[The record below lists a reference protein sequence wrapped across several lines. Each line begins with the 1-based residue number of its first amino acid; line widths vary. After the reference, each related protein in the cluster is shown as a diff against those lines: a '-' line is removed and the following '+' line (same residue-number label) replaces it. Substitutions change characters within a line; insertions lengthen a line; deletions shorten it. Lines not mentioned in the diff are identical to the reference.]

1 MKKNDIFK
9 NNNVI
14 TIIPARMNSVRLP
27 NKPMKLISGK
37 PMIVHVWKQAVS
49 ADLGPVLV
57 ACDDIS
63 IVNAIQNEGG
73 MALLTENN
81 IPSGSD
87 RVYAA
92 LCKFDPDET
101 YRHVINLQ
109 GDLPDIPTNY
119 LALLSN
125 MLKKDEFDLCT
136 LAAPCEK
143 NEIEAPQVVK
153 TVISWNPKQLKS
165 DFPIGRAH
173 YFSRAPIPFGSDMF
187 WHHIGIYG
195 WQRVS
200 LKKFVESKPSELE
213 KIEKLEQL
221 RALELGMMIAV
232 GKVDTPTTGVDTEQ
246 DLIEIQEKMSGK
258 NYK

>member
-1 MKKNDIFK
+1 M
-9 NNNVI
+9 
-14 TIIPARMNSVRLP
+14 
-27 NKPMKLISGK
+27 
-37 PMIVHVWKQAVS
+37 
-49 ADLGPVLV
+49 
-57 ACDDIS
+57 
-63 IVNAIQNEGG
+63 
-73 MALLTENN
+73 
-81 IPSGSD
+81 
-87 RVYAA
+87 
-92 LCKFDPDET
+92 
-101 YRHVINLQ
+101 
-109 GDLPDIPTNY
+109 
-119 LALLSN
+119 
-125 MLKKDEFDLCT
+125 
-136 LAAPCEK
+136 
-143 NEIEAPQVVK
+143 VK